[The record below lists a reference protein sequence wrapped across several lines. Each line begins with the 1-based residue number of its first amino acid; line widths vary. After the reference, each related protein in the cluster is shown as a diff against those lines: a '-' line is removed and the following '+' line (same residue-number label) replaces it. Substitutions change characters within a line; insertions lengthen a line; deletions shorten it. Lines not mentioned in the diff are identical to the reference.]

1 MESEKSMDDTN
12 SRLESIGLVGPSRR
26 GFLAGTA
33 GLGLLTLAAC
43 SGGSSGTSPAAA
55 AASSKPKRG
64 GVLKAAIPEEP
75 FPYAYDMARVGSST
89 GTERVA
95 YLAYNGLT
103 NVDANNKVVGELA
116 ESIETPTPTRYI
128 FNLRKGVTF
137 HDGTK
142 FDAAAAKANFD
153 RIQSPTTQSPRRI
166 AVIDSVSVLGPY
178 QLEIKLKHPYAG
190 FLGQIRR
197 AKMPMQSPTAVA
209 KYATGD
215 PFKASVGTGGY
226 KLMTYKKG
234 DGIGLD
240 RFEEY
245 WAETNYFDQIA
256 IKIIP
261 SQPTALEALMSGQMD
276 FIRVGPDSVAT
287 LKGNSQ
293 VRVDKADDTFVD
305 YLSFNHNIAPFD
317 KLEVRQA
324 FSQAIDRAGLVNAIY
339 HGTAEVAHGPLAPGF
354 ADYYKSYEDVTA
366 QKFDVAAAKASLAAG
381 GYDTSS
387 TITFD
392 SFTDVPFAAEAE
404 VVQQA
409 LKAIGVNSKLR
420 TADFAS
426 FATNF
431 YDKRTYTIG
440 NSQWNGSVDPDE
452 VLTNLYGPEDGT
464 TSNSTNAVDPQMTK
478 LMDAGRSTTDPAKRA
493 EIYQEAG
500 QRAADQAYYAY
511 LCFPQVL
518 AGLSTKVQGYKS
530 TIGGGWPIDVC
541 WFA

>member
-1 MESEKSMDDTN
+1 MDDVKR
-12 SRLESIGLVGPSRR
+12 RLESIGLVSPSRR
-26 GFLAGTA
+26 VFLAGAAA
-33 GLGLLTLAAC
+33 GIGAMSLAAC
-43 SGGSSGTSPAAA
+43 AGGGTGSSTAGATAPG
-55 AASSKPKRG
+55 KPVRG

-103 NVDANNKVVGELA
+103 NVDQDNKIVGELA
-116 ESIETPTPTRYI
+116 ESIETPTPTRYV

-153 RIQSPTTQSPRRI
+153 RVQSPQTKSPRRL
-166 AVIDSVSVLGPY
+166 AVIESVKVLGPY
-178 QLEIKLKHPYAG
+178 QLEINLSHPYAG
-190 FLGQIRR
+190 FLGMIRR
-197 AKMPMQSPTAVA
+197 TKMPMQSPTAVA
-209 KYATGD
+209 KYAAKD

-226 KLMTYKKG
+226 KLVSYVKG
-234 DGIGLD
+234 DGIELD
-240 RFEEY
+240 RFDGY
-245 WAETNYFDQIA
+245 WAQTNYFDQIS
-256 IKIIP
+256 IKVIP
-261 SQPTALEALMSGQMD
+261 SQPTSLQALMSGQMD
-276 FIRVGPDSVAT
+276 FVRIGPDSVAT
-287 LKGNSQ
+287 LKGNPQ

-305 YLSFNHNIAPFD
+305 YLSFNQSIKPFD
-317 KLEVRQA
+317 SLEVRQA
-324 FSQAIDRAGLVNAIY
+324 FSQAIDRDGLVNAIY

-354 ADYYKSYEDVTA
+354 ANFYQSYD
-366 QKFDVAAAKASLAAG
+366 DVAAQSYHVDAAKASLAAG
-381 GYDTSS
+381 SYDTSS
-387 TITFD
+387 TIPFD

-404 VVQQA
+404 VILQA
-409 LKAIGVNSKLR
+409 LKTIGVNSTLR
-420 TADFAS
+420 TTDFAS
-426 FATNF
+426 FATAF

-478 LMDAGRSTTDPAKRA
+478 LMTAGRSSTETAKRA
-493 EIYQEAG
+493 EIYHEAG
-500 QRAADQAYYAY
+500 QRAAEQAYYAF